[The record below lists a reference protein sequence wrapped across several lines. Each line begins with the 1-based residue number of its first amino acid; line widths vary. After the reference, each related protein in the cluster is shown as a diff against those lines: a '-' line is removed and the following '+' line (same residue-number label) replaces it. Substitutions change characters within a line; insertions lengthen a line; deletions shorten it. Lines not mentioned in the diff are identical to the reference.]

1 MKTSPQEL
9 CLTQTGLIDKV
20 LAITSMTDCNGV
32 DIPSTTT
39 PIGLDTHGDP
49 FIESWQY
56 NSVIGMLMYLST
68 NTGPDIV
75 YAIHQAACFSH
86 APWNSH
92 AVAVCHKLQY
102 LKKTKTM
109 GLRLKPTSGQCIN
122 CYIDADF
129 AGLFAIENNEDPIS
143 VKAKTSYE
151 VLYKGSPLHW
161 VFKMQTQIAL
171 STMEV
176 KYIALFQAMHD
187 LIPISKI
194 LKEFM
199 YIVFGITPSILYHMH
214 SKAFTDVS
222 EGTTRSCIEQSTNYE
237 DNQACLKFACMTK
250 LSPQTKHIGI
260 PYNWF
265 HSKIVNLEFRLSPWI
280 PTHNLLTNL

>member
-1 MKTSPQEL
+1 
-9 CLTQTGLIDKV
+9 
-20 LAITSMTDCNGV
+20 
-32 DIPSTTT
+32 
-39 PIGLDTHGDP
+39 
-49 FIESWQY
+49 
-56 NSVIGMLMYLST
+56 
-68 NTGPDIV
+68 
-75 YAIHQAACFSH
+75 
-86 APWNSH
+86 
-92 AVAVCHKLQY
+92 
-102 LKKTKTM
+102 
-109 GLRLKPTSGQCIN
+109 
-122 CYIDADF
+122 
-129 AGLFAIENNEDPIS
+129 
-143 VKAKTSYE
+143 
-151 VLYKGSPLHW
+151 
-161 VFKMQTQIAL
+161 
-171 STMEV
+171 MEV

-265 HSKIVNLEFRLSPWI
+265 HSKIVNLEFRLSPLI